1 MCTVYTERQYQDDA
15 CRFQLCRAI
24 GENSDARTVIAS
36 DGIRIVWN
44 AAQSEFICF
53 ADDDIDPRSTRPI
66 IGKPDMI
73 YAGALPRFIPSQ
85 PSGQRNAAISEFK
98 RSTICAAAARFG
110 NKVILIK

>member
-1 MCTVYTERQYQDDA
+1 MMLVDFSSVE
-15 CRFQLCRAI
+15 LS
-24 GENSDARTVIAS
+24 EKIAMRVLS
-36 DGIRIVWN
+36 LHLTASGLFWN

-53 ADDDIDPRSTRPI
+53 ADDDIDPRSTRPTI
-66 IGKPDMI
+66 RRPDMI
-73 YAGALPRFIPSQ
+73 YAGALPRFIPSR